1 MISLFSET
9 PETLQELGARITT
22 KEIQQ
27 QPELW
32 QETLAI
38 YEEHKQEVEEFLA
51 KFKKELEAKGENRPI
66 RVIFTGA
73 GTSDYVGDTIAPYLN
88 RVGERDAYTFSPIAT
103 TDIVSAPFNYLNPG
117 EPCLL
122 VSFARSG
129 NSPESLAA
137 VEIAGKLVKD
147 IRFLHITCAP
157 EGELAKA
164 GATDPRAYT
173 LLIPKANDK
182 GFAMTGSFSCMA
194 LLATLIFD
202 PTPSAEKTL
211 FVETAASMGQVALG
225 QEEKIAEWLSRDF
238 KRVTFLGSGCFSGL
252 AQEAQLKILEL
263 AHGLIATSWDSSMG
277 YRHGPKSFVD
287 DKTLVFV
294 FVSNDVYT
302 RHYDLDILNEI
313 DSDNIALETVAIQQN
328 VGADEKLFSGTA
340 FTFEDFLPLPDVYLA
355 LPFILV
361 AQAIALK
368 NSIKVENTPDTP
380 SPTGTVNRVVKGV
393 TIHPF
398 EAQ

>member
-1 MISLFSET
+1 MINLFST
-9 PETLQELGARITT
+9 AQEELEKMGAHITT
-22 KEIQQ
+22 AEIAQ

-38 YEEHKQEVEEFLA
+38 YDEHKEAVAVFLKEFQTELA
-51 KFKKELEAKGENRPI
+51 QCGITRPI
-66 RVIFTGA
+66 RVVFTGA
-73 GTSDYVGDTIAPYLN
+73 GTSDYVGGTIAPYLN
-88 RVGERDAYTFSPIAT
+88 RAGNRDVYSFSPLPS
-103 TDIVSAPFNYLNPG
+103 TDIVSAPLNYLNPD
-117 EPCLL
+117 EPCIF

-137 VEIAGKLVKD
+137 VELAGKLIRHV
-147 IRFLHITCAP
+147 RFLHITCAP
-157 EGELAKA
+157 EGALALE
-164 GATDPRAYT
+164 GAKDKRAYT
-173 LLIPKANDK
+173 LLIPRANDK

-202 PTPSAEKTL
+202 TTPDENKAL
-211 FVETAASMGQVALG
+211 FVETAASMGQAVLAGEPQIAQWLG
-225 QEEKIAEWLSRDF
+225 DDYA
-238 KRVTFLGSGCFSGL
+238 RVTFLGSGCFARL

-287 DKTLVFV
+287 EKTLVFI

-302 RHYDLDILNEI
+302 RRYDLDILHEI
-313 DSDNIALETVAIQQN
+313 VGDNIALRTVAIQQDAGVQN
-328 VGADEKLFSGTA
+328 NFEGDA
-340 FTFEDFLPLPDVYLA
+340 FTFEGFQALPDAYLA
-355 LPFILV
+355 LPYIMV
-361 AQAIALK
+361 AQVIALK

-398 EAQ
+398 EG